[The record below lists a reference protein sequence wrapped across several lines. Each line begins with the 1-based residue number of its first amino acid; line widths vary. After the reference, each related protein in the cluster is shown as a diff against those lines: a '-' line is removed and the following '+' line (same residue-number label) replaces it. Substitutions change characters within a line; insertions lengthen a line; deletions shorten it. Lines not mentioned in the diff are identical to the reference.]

1 MEPGAMSFTSALRGS
16 SLTARIFRSA
26 GLTVAGF
33 GASQAIRLASNL
45 ILTRILFPE
54 AFGMMAIIV
63 VILMGLAMFSD
74 VGVTPAIMQSK
85 RGDDRDFLDTAWTIQ
100 VIRGVA
106 LWVVACGLAWPAA
119 WFYGEPDL
127 VYLLPVASLVL
138 IINGCDPTKK
148 DTANRHLVL
157 GRVTTIEIVVQLVG
171 IVTAVALALWWN
183 SVWALVVSYLMA
195 AAAQLVLFRRFLPGP
210 NNRFRW
216 EKPAAHEL
224 INFGKWVF
232 LSTLCGFF
240 FAQGDRIVLGKV
252 LELDTFGVY
261 NIAYF
266 LASFPLLLGGMI
278 TRKILIP
285 IYRETP
291 PKASRANFL
300 KLRKMRVVVTA
311 ALLLMQ
317 AVFACLGVWLVDLL
331 YDPRYA
337 LAGPVVVVIAVMQI
351 PMLIALTYDQAAL
364 AAGDSRRFF
373 VLAVARAVL
382 MIAGLVVG
390 YQVAGLFGAL
400 LGQGVAMVAVY
411 PVVIWLARHMGA
423 WDVLHDAVFAV
434 LGIAIG
440 LLALW
445 LNAHAV
451 AELAAF

>member
-1 MEPGAMSFTSALRGS
+1 MSFTSALRGS